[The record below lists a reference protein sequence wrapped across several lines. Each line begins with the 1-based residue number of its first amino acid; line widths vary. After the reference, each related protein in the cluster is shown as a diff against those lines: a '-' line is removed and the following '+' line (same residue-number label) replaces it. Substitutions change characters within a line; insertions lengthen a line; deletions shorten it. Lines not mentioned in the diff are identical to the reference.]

1 MLAVL
6 HNIFLWNSENAEE
19 STIDKVYE
27 KELDHK

>member
-19 STIDKVYE
+19 SVIDKVYE
-27 KELDHK
+27 KELYHK